1 MKNNKFLK
9 CFVGVILTFITVLS
23 FSSKTFAMEITEAE
37 MKKIRQD
44 FEQANA
50 FEMAIT
56 DLCLSVGDFIMEY
69 LTFLMK
75 EEITVQKIIYNQ
87 VDALNANFFSNT
99 TVARKTSA
107 PASEIVIEI
116 VNEWYSFLRKVVV
129 MFYMCALVA
138 VGLKTL
144 LGTPGK
150 KVEAKE
156 LLVKWSMGV
165 AILFLFPYL
174 MRYSFDLNEGI
185 IQTMQGLY
193 GGAPGTYVGDVSDL
207 RSKEFELRSP
217 EYIKRG
223 TYLLT
228 LGSEDATNAYI
239 KNYKD
244 YNERGDVMRIVRALA
259 GITGRMIYVIIW
271 YLMLWQMIIFIYI
284 YYKRFLMIAFL
295 IAIFPITLLE
305 YVIGTVTTGK
315 QSAIGSWSKEFF
327 TNVFL
332 QSIHAVIYAII
343 SSVVVNQI
351 TAGLQ
356 SEGGVT
362 KLNYFLMIIAV
373 NFVFT
378 GEKMLRDIISAV
390 TTSVENPEGEL
401 GQAYKSARAFGGK
414 VKKLFG

>member
-1 MKNNKFLK
+1 
-9 CFVGVILTFITVLS
+9 
-23 FSSKTFAMEITEAE
+23 
-37 MKKIRQD
+37 
-44 FEQANA
+44 
-50 FEMAIT
+50 
-56 DLCLSVGDFIMEY
+56 
-69 LTFLMK
+69 
-75 EEITVQKIIYNQ
+75 
-87 VDALNANFFSNT
+87 
-99 TVARKTSA
+99 
-107 PASEIVIEI
+107 
-116 VNEWYSFLRKVVV
+116 
-129 MFYMCALVA
+129 
-138 VGLKTL
+138 
-144 LGTPGK
+144 
-150 KVEAKE
+150 
-156 LLVKWSMGV
+156 
-165 AILFLFPYL
+165 
-174 MRYSFDLNEGI
+174 
-185 IQTMQGLY
+185 
-193 GGAPGTYVGDVSDL
+193 
-207 RSKEFELRSP
+207 
-217 EYIKRG
+217 
-223 TYLLT
+223 
-228 LGSEDATNAYI
+228 
-239 KNYKD
+239 
-244 YNERGDVMRIVRALA
+244 
-259 GITGRMIYVIIW
+259 
-271 YLMLWQMIIFIYI
+271 
-284 YYKRFLMIAFL
+284 MIAFL